1 MIVAVRVAL
10 VGCGNRGVRQLGG
23 LLKRLDAFAVVAVS
37 DVDAARMADAAQ
49 FLETEAEPD
58 QERLFARPD
67 LDAVVVATGVR
78 WHVPI
83 ALAAVNA
90 GKHVF
95 VEKPLADTAGAAR
108 QLADAAERAGVVGMV
123 GYQHRFN
130 PAWVRLAE
138 ILPEIDP
145 VQGLWTLQRGPLNP
159 QFFIPDPF
167 GGIVD
172 TTTHTLD
179 LALWT
184 MGVPPEGV
192 VAHVRRGTIQG
203 DRTLEYVSLIVDFAG
218 GTRSTTLVSS
228 MLGVGL
234 PNICQFA
241 GGRGTV
247 WSDNGRIL
255 HVARHAGVREAGARN
270 PDGLTQE
277 LIETEAPGDTTVL
290 MLTHFADLVEGRAD
304 RAHPRGCTLRQ
315 GAATAAVQAAT
326 VLAAEEGRRVRLA
339 DLD

>member
-1 MIVAVRVAL
+1 MAVRVAM
-10 VGCGNRGVRQLGG
+10 VGCGNRGVHQLGG
-23 LLKRLDAFAVVAVS
+23 LLRRMEQFQVVAVS
-37 DVDAARMADAAQ
+37 DVDAPRMADAAQ
-49 FLETEAEPD
+49 FLEAEPEPD
-58 QERLFARPD
+58 QERLFARRD
-67 LDAVVVATGVR
+67 VDAVVVATGVR

-83 ALAAVNA
+83 ALAAVAA

-95 VEKPLADTAGAAR
+95 IEKPLSDTAGQAR
-108 QLADAAERAGVVGMV
+108 KLADAADAAGVVGLV

-130 PAWVRLAE
+130 PTWVRLAE
-138 ILPEIDP
+138 LLPEIDP
-145 VQGLWTLQRGPLNP
+145 VQGLWTMQRGPLNP

-184 MGVPPEGV
+184 MGLPPEGV
-192 VAHVRRGTIQG
+192 VANVRRGTIQH
-203 DRTLEYVSLIVDFAG
+203 DRTIEYVSLIVDFAG

-228 MLGVGL
+228 MFGVAL

-241 GGRGTV
+241 GSRGTA
-247 WSDNGRIL
+247 WSDDGRKL
-255 HVARHAGVREAGARN
+255 HIARHVGVKEPGARN
-270 PDGLTQE
+270 PDGLTRE
-277 LIETEAPGDTTVL
+277 DIETENPGDTTTL
-290 MLTHFADLVEGRAD
+290 MLAHFSDLIEGRAD
-304 RAHPRGCTLRQ
+304 RTHPRGCTLRQ

-326 VLAAEEGRRVRLA
+326 VIAAEEGRRVRLE